1 MLTELI
7 VGALVGGAT
16 VKKYSNMTQEEIKE
30 DLSQKAST
38 VCKVASAG
46 ASLVADKI
54 FASKEDMNNYKS
66 KNSCEGST
74 YIDDDG
80 DSVDNKGKRKKKR
93 VS

>member
-16 VKKYSNMTQEEIKE
+16 VKKYSNMSQEEIKE

-54 FASKEDMNNYKS
+54 FASKEDIDNNKYK
-66 KNSCEGST
+66 NNCEEST
-74 YIDDDG
+74 YIDNNG
-80 DSVDNKGKRKKKR
+80 NIVDNKGKCK
-93 VS
+93 

>member
-16 VKKYSNMTQEEIKE
+16 VKKYSNMSQEEIKD

-46 ASLVADKI
+46 ASLIADKI
-54 FASKEDMNNYKS
+54 FASKEDINNYKS
-66 KNSCEGST
+66 KNNCEGST
-74 YIDDDG
+74 YIDDNG
-80 DSVDNKGKRKKKR
+80 NIVDNKGKCK
-93 VS
+93 

>member
-16 VKKYSNMTQEEIKE
+16 VKKYNGMTQEEIKE
-30 DLSQKAST
+30 DLSQKASV

-54 FASKEDMNNYKS
+54 FATKEDIDNNKYK
-66 KNSCEGST
+66 NNCESST
-74 YIDDDG
+74 YIDDNG
-80 DSVDNKGKRKKKR
+80 NIVDNKGKCK
-93 VS
+93 

>member
-30 DLSQKAST
+30 DLSQKASV

-54 FASKEDMNNYKS
+54 FASKEDINNYKS
-66 KNSCEGST
+66 KNNCEGIT
-74 YIDDDG
+74 YIDNDG
-80 DSVDNKGKRKKKR
+80 NIFDNKGKCK
-93 VS
+93 

>member
-30 DLSQKAST
+30 DLSQKASV

-46 ASLVADKI
+46 ASLITDKI
-54 FASKEDMNNYKS
+54 FATKEDIDNNKYK
-66 KNSCEGST
+66 NNCEGST
-74 YIDDDG
+74 YIDNNG
-80 DSVDNKGKRKKKR
+80 NIVDNKGKCK
-93 VS
+93 

>member
-30 DLSQKAST
+30 DLSQKASV

-46 ASLVADKI
+46 ASLITDKI
-54 FASKEDMNNYKS
+54 FATKEDIDNNKYK
-66 KNSCEGST
+66 NNCERST
-74 YIDDDG
+74 YIDNDG
-80 DSVDNKGKRKKKR
+80 NIVDNKGKCK
-93 VS
+93 

>member
-30 DLSQKAST
+30 DLNQKAST

-46 ASLVADKI
+46 ASLIADKI
-54 FASKEDMNNYKS
+54 FATKEDIDNDKYKNNC
-66 KNSCEGST
+66 NGST
-74 YIDDDG
+74 YIDDNG
-80 DSVDNKGKRKKKR
+80 NIVDNKGKCK
-93 VS
+93 

>member
-46 ASLVADKI
+46 ASLIADKI
-54 FASKEDMNNYKS
+54 FATKEDIDNNKYK
-66 KNSCEGST
+66 NNCNGST
-74 YIDDDG
+74 YIDDNG
-80 DSVDNKGKRKKKR
+80 NIVDNKGNKCE
-93 VS
+93 

>member
-16 VKKYSNMTQEEIKE
+16 VKKYSGMTQEEIKE
-30 DLSQKAST
+30 DLSQKASV

-54 FASKEDMNNYKS
+54 FATKEDIDNNKYK
-66 KNSCEGST
+66 NNCENST
-74 YIDDDG
+74 YIDNDG
-80 DSVDNKGKRKKKR
+80 NIVDNKGKCK
-93 VS
+93 

>member
-30 DLSQKAST
+30 DLSQKASV

-46 ASLVADKI
+46 ASIITDKI
-54 FASKEDMNNYKS
+54 FATKEDIDNNKYK
-66 KNSCEGST
+66 NNCEGST
-74 YIDDDG
+74 YIDNNG
-80 DSVDNKGKRKKKR
+80 NIVDNKGKCK
-93 VS
+93 

>member
-16 VKKYSNMTQEEIKE
+16 VKKYSNMSQEEIKE

-46 ASLVADKI
+46 ASLIADKI
-54 FASKEDMNNYKS
+54 FATKEDINNYKS
-66 KNSCEGST
+66 KNNCNGST
-74 YIDDDG
+74 YIDNDG
-80 DSVDNKGKRKKKR
+80 NIVDNKGKCE
-93 VS
+93 

>member
-16 VKKYSNMTQEEIKE
+16 VKKYNGMTQEEIKE

-46 ASLVADKI
+46 ASLIADKI
-54 FASKEDMNNYKS
+54 FASKEDIDNNKYK
-66 KNSCEGST
+66 NNCENST
-74 YIDDDG
+74 YIDNDG
-80 DSVDNKGKRKKKR
+80 NIVDNKGKCK
-93 VS
+93 

>member
-46 ASLVADKI
+46 ASLIADKI
-54 FASKEDMNNYKS
+54 FASKEDINNYKS
-66 KNSCEGST
+66 KNNCEGST
-74 YIDDDG
+74 YIDNNG
-80 DSVDNKGKRKKKR
+80 NIVDNKGKCK
-93 VS
+93 